1 MTDDEVIARVMQ
13 LVEVEF
19 WKKDLTKSA
28 VAELQAEYDYRLK
41 QLSEGPKKDK
51 LLAKLKL
58 KNRYNY
64 LINDTGIL
72 DSTGYGENFY

>member
-1 MTDDEVIARVMQ
+1 MTDDEIIARIFE

-19 WKKDLTKSA
+19 WKKDLANTV
-28 VAELQAEYDYRLK
+28 VAELQAEYSQLLK
-41 QLSEGPKKDK
+41 DLSDGPKKDK
-51 LLAKLKL
+51 VLAKLKL

-72 DSTGYGENFY
+72 DSTGYGGNFY